1 MISREIYRDEEEMR
15 LLRLKQL
22 IEKVGMKKTAI
33 YDRMARGDFPKPISL
48 GGRSVAW
55 IESEIDEWINARK
68 RAA

>member
-1 MISREIYRDEEEMR
+1 MR